1 MIHSGAIIGAS
12 FSQYVVLGSNMLR
25 DVEPIVPGYRALGG
39 SRSFTYPRH
48 RPDTRLRPYWLGG
61 GGERH
66 NRSACV
72 WSLLFEVETMAVR
85 GCPLGFPWFP

>member
-39 SRSFTYPRH
+39 SISFTYPRH
-48 RPDTRLRPYWLGG
+48 RPG
-61 GGERH
+61 
-66 NRSACV
+66 
-72 WSLLFEVETMAVR
+72 
-85 GCPLGFPWFP
+85 